1 MVLLI
6 WGRVPLR
13 NTNDPAVKQP
23 QLLIY
28 LMWLRYK
35 WSRILKFC
43 SQILSFANFRTK
55 WNAPLSWV
63 DLWISPSLNTVG
75 NTWDDARI
83 DSLLFSF
90 KCSFSESSQPPEFL
104 TLLPEFKS
112 WLRCCRDSYC
122 EVCSC
127 QCWFLRHTAFDHLV
141 FVLRVGTC
149 IVVQLRV
156 FKFLNTVPVV
166 LGVESLTDV
175 PPPDEF
181 IQIQLHPPQLFA
193 PLISVCVSLSL
204 LSCWFSLSFRRSVFI
219 IPMNICSA

>member
-1 MVLLI
+1 MNNLLC
-6 WGRVPLR
+6 RHP
-13 NTNDPAVKQP
+13 
-23 QLLIY
+23 
-28 LMWLRYK
+28 
-35 WSRILKFC
+35 
-43 SQILSFANFRTK
+43 TK
-55 WNAPLSWV
+55 WNAALPWV
-63 DLWISPSLNTVG
+63 NLWISLNLNIVG
-75 NTWDDARI
+75 NIWEDVRN
-83 DSLLFSF
+83 DSLLLSF
-90 KCSFSESSQPPEFL
+90 KCSFSESIRPFEFL
-104 TLLPEFKS
+104 TLLAEFKS

-122 EVCSC
+122 EACSC
-127 QCWFLRHTAFDHLV
+127 QCWFHRHTAFDHLV

-166 LGVESLTDV
+166 LSVESLTDV

-193 PLISVCVSLSL
+193 PLISVCVSLFL